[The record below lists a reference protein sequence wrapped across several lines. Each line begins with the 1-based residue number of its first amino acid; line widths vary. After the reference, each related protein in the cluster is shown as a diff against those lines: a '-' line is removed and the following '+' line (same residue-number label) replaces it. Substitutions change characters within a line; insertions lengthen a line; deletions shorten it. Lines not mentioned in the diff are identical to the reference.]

1 MTFFKRFTA
10 KVSEE
15 DSVVCT
21 AEEVDEVLKDRK
33 KRKKKKKEDDD
44 SDTDS

>member
-21 AEEVDEVLKDRK
+21 AEEVDEVMKDRK

-44 SDTDS
+44 SDSDS